1 MSLLLLLLLL
11 LRRNPFMC
19 NANILLFVLVCFIYN
34 CILHAVRSLLHLK
47 LLLQLLL
54 HVILS
59 LLLLSLRSHAPKGG
73 GH

>member
-1 MSLLLLLLLL
+1 
-11 LRRNPFMC
+11 MC

-34 CILHAVRSLLHLK
+34 CILHAVRSLLQLK
-47 LLLQLLL
+47 LLLQLLLLQLLL